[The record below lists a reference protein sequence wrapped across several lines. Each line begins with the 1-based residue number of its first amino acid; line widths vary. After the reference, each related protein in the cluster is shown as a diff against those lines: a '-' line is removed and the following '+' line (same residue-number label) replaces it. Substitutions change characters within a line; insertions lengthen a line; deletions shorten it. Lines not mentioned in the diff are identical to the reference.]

1 MEHKLAG
8 RITLILIVLAIGII
22 GIFPPQRLLN
32 GDVPW
37 SKKHNLKPGIDISG
51 GTSLFYEIKPPPGG
65 VVPEDLSQKVADALR
80 KRVDPEGVRNLVWR
94 PHGATRLEIQM
105 PWTEGSGKAAEL
117 RKAYA
122 DAQARLEATN
132 IRLSEVK
139 AALQATDPQQR
150 AMLLETLAMGS
161 ARRAELFQQYDKA
174 LKEHAAAQQTD
185 DPVRKVD
192 AQDELNRVE
201 AAIEATNLSA
211 RRLENELGLFQD
223 TIDKARRSKKQAVV
237 DEKLAE
243 RAKKVEQLRNDADFR
258 TRKQAIDAFV
268 QGYDEYAQVRGAVDD
283 AEDLKRLL
291 RGSGVLEFFIA
302 VTEPQ
307 IIQSMSQR
315 LRADGPTPRPGD
327 TARWFEVDR
336 PEEFASYSNVAEY
349 GDKTWMLLSTL
360 PEHSM
365 VHKEGEKP
373 WGLQGA
379 RKDFDMQRG
388 RNVVGFTFDTRGGLL
403 FGELTS
409 QNQQR
414 PLAIVLDDK
423 VISAPNINS
432 PITTGSGIIE
442 GSFTDAELDYLIR
455 TMNAGSLPAR
465 LADEPISERTI
476 GPSLGADN
484 LRAGFNACI
493 AGVVV
498 VAVFMIGYYYLSG
511 LVAVVA
517 VMMNLVLILGI
528 MAMFNA
534 TFTLPGIAALVLTIG
549 MAVDANV
556 LIFERLREEQLRGLS
571 LRMAIRNAY
580 DRAFSAIFDSNLT
593 TVLTSVI
600 LYIFGS
606 EEVKGFGL
614 TLAIGITTSMFT
626 ALYVTRTIFDFM
638 IDRLEI
644 KKLSSLPL
652 TFPRW
657 DQIMKPNVDWI
668 GKAWI
673 FYAFSTVVAVGGLI
687 AFFSQGRNMYDIEFV
702 SGTSATIELR
712 QPTEIGQVRSLL
724 EKPEFAK
731 TLPAVQ
737 VVAVGTNQTDYE
749 VVTASENTQQVR
761 ETIQR
766 AMGDRL
772 NVEVKSEFVGNNQPF
787 DAALGKQLVV
797 VGAEPIAVD
806 GYTAP
811 SSVSFQGDVAVVL
824 SGLNPQLTP
833 KQIHDRI
840 ERVRLEPGSNLPFRE
855 IRVDSPARDE
865 NTPTAIAVVFF
876 GDPVIDYERDPAAW
890 QEQLGRPI
898 WRLVNDAI
906 GSNAP
911 LRRVTSFNPQV
922 AASAK
927 MDASLALFLSG
938 LGIALYVWAR
948 FGDLKFG
955 TATVVSLLHDV
966 LITVAVL
973 GFSMYVS
980 EWGIGRALL
989 IEPFRINLTMIA
1001 AILTIMGYSVNDT
1014 IVVFDRVREN
1024 RGKFGHLSRQVL
1036 NDSINQTFS
1045 RTLLT
1050 GGTTI
1055 VTLLVMYITG
1065 GAGIHGFTFALLV
1078 GIVVGTYS
1086 SFAIAAPI
1094 LLLGNKE
1101 ATSQAPN
1108 AQQQQ
1113 KAPVGQLQRVG
1124 Q

>member
-1 MEHKLAG
+1 
-8 RITLILIVLAIGII
+8 
-22 GIFPPQRLLN
+22 
-32 GDVPW
+32 
-37 SKKHNLKPGIDISG
+37 
-51 GTSLFYEIKPPPGG
+51 
-65 VVPEDLSQKVADALR
+65 
-80 KRVDPEGVRNLVWR
+80 
-94 PHGATRLEIQM
+94 M

-122 DAQARLEATN
+122 DAQARLEGTN

-139 AALQATDPQQR
+139 AALQATDPEQR
-150 AMLLETLAMGS
+150 TKLLDTLAMGS
-161 ARRAELFQQYDKA
+161 ERRGTLFAEYDKA
-174 LKEHAAAQQTD
+174 LKEYAAAQQTN

-192 AQDELNRVE
+192 TQDELNRVE
-201 AAIEATNLSA
+201 VAIEATNLSA

-223 TIDKARRSKKQAVV
+223 SIEKARRTKKQAVV

-243 RAKKVEQLRNDADFR
+243 RAAKIEQLKNEADFPA
-258 TRKQAIDAFV
+258 RKQVIDAFV
-268 QGYDEYAQVRGAVDD
+268 RSYDTYAEVRGAVDD

-291 RGSGVLEFFIA
+291 RGSGVLEFYIA
-302 VTEPQ
+302 VTDPQ
-307 IIQSMSQR
+307 IIQSMTQR
-315 LRADGPTPRPGD
+315 LRTDGPTPRPGD

-336 PEEFASYSNVAEY
+336 PEEFVGLPYVAEY

-360 PEHSM
+360 PEHAM
-365 VHKEGEKP
+365 VHREGEKP

-379 RKDFDMQRG
+379 RRDFDMQRG

-409 QNQQR
+409 QNVQR

-493 AGVVV
+493 AGIVV

-511 LVAVVA
+511 LVAVIA
-517 VMMNLVLILGI
+517 VLMNLVLILGI

-580 DRAFSAIFDSNLT
+580 DRAFSAIFDSNVT

-626 ALYVTRTIFDFM
+626 SLYVTRTIFAFLTE
-638 IDRLEI
+638 RLEV
-644 KKLSSLPL
+644 KKLGSLPL
-652 TFPRW
+652 SFPRW
-657 DQIMKPNVDWI
+657 DQIMKPGVDWLS
-668 GKAWI
+668 KAWI
-673 FYAFSTVVAVGGLI
+673 FYAFSTVVIVGGLI
-687 AFFSQGRNMYDIEFV
+687 AFFAQGRNMYDIEFV

-712 QPTEIGQVRSLL
+712 QPTEIGQVRGLL
-724 EKPEFAK
+724 EKPEHADA
-731 TLPAVQ
+731 LRAVQ
-737 VVAVGTNQTDYE
+737 VVSVGTAQTDYE
-749 VVTASENTQQVR
+749 IVTANENTQEVR
-761 ETIQR
+761 EAIQR

-772 NVEVKSEFVGNNQPF
+772 NVEVKSEFAGANQPF
-787 DAALGKQLVV
+787 DVAMGNQVIQ
-797 VGAEPIAVD
+797 VGTEPIVVD

-811 SSVSFQGDVAVVL
+811 SSVSFQGDVAILL

-833 KQIHDRI
+833 RQIHDRI

-855 IRVDSPARDE
+855 VRVDSPARDE
-865 NTPTAIAVVFF
+865 NAPTATAVVFF
-876 GDPVIDYERDPAAW
+876 GDPIVDYERDPNTW
-890 QEQLGRPI
+890 QEQLARPM

-922 AASAK
+922 AAGAK
-927 MDASLALFLSG
+927 MDASLALFLSA
-938 LGIALYVWAR
+938 LGITLYVWAR

-973 GFSMYVS
+973 GLSMYVA
-980 EWGIGRALL
+980 ETAVGRALL
-989 IEPFRINLTMIA
+989 LEPFRINLTMIA
-1001 AILTIMGYSVNDT
+1001 AILTVMGYSVNDT
-1014 IVVFDRVREN
+1014 IVVFDRIREN
-1024 RGKFGHLSRQVL
+1024 RGKFGHLSRQVI

-1078 GIVVGTYS
+1078 GILVGTYS
-1086 SFAIAAPI
+1086 SIAIAAPI